1 MNVLRE
7 LNILWESQSGMK
19 SALSHPG
26 RDNLLL
32 LLLFFLAYLVGESL
46 KE

>member
-1 MNVLRE
+1 MNLLRE

-19 SALSHPG
+19 SALSHPE
-26 RDNLLL
+26 REFIFL
-32 LLLFFLAYLVGESL
+32 LAYLVGESL